1 MHFDFGLGASLVTAL
16 LYVQH
21 LLGIGHLV
29 RASALAQ
36 GLEAAGIPV
45 LLVSGGMPVP
55 VLDVGAGRFEQ
66 LPPLRAAD
74 ETFKTLVD
82 EAGNAVDDRWKA
94 RRRERL
100 LTIFDRERP
109 DIVITELFPFG
120 RRQMRFEIEALLK
133 RARSSRRQGRRP
145 MIVSSVRDILVPPAR
160 AERTDETIAWL
171 RNYYDRVLV
180 HGDQSVIPFERSFSR
195 AAEIGDLICSTGYVV
210 RSVPSRQGPGAP
222 GYEEVIVSAGGGAVG
237 EDLIRIAMQARSL
250 CGARQRPWR
259 VLVGHNTAERA
270 FLAHQAA
277 APGGVVV
284 ERARSDFPQL
294 LANCALSI
302 SQGGYNTVVEVLA
315 SGARALCLPFA
326 EGKESEQTLRCR
338 LLAERGLLQL
348 LEQEV
353 PDAEQLAMA
362 VDRALAA
369 PRNQGRL
376 VDTDGAARA
385 ATILLELHE
394 QMSRNLPP
402 PAR

>member
-1 MHFDFGLGASLVTAL
+1 LVTAL

-55 VLDVGAGRFEQ
+55 VLDFGGVGFEQ
-66 LPPLRAAD
+66 LPPVRAAD
-74 ETFKTLVD
+74 ETFKSLVD

-100 LTIFDRERP
+100 LAIFDRERP

-120 RRQMRFEIEALLK
+120 RRQMRFEIEPLLQ
-133 RARSSRRQGRRP
+133 RARSSRWQGRRP
-145 MIVSSVRDILVPPAR
+145 MVVSSLRDILVPPTR
-160 AERTDETIAWL
+160 AERTDETIAWV

-180 HGDQSVIPFERSFSR
+180 HGDQSVIPFDSSFPR
-195 AAEIGDLICSTGYVV
+195 AAEIGDRLCSTGYVV
-210 RSVPSRQGPGAP
+210 RPAPPRQGPGAP

-237 EDLIRIAMQARSL
+237 DDLIRVAMKARALS
-250 CGARQRPWR
+250 GARHRPWR
-259 VLVGHNTAERA
+259 VLVGHNTSEPAY
-270 FLAHQAA
+270 LAHQAA
-277 APGGVVV
+277 APGGVIV
-284 ERARSDFPQL
+284 ERARNDFPQL

-348 LEQEV
+348 LEQDA
-353 PDAEQLAMA
+353 PDPEQVALA
-362 VDRALAA
+362 VDRALEA
-369 PRNQGRL
+369 PRNDGPL
-376 VDTDGAARA
+376 VEMDGAARSA
-385 ATILLELHE
+385 EILLEAT
-394 QMSRNLPP
+394 QGGAGPP
-402 PAR
+402 

>member
-1 MHFDFGLGASLVTAL
+1 MLLCVHFGCGLGASLVTAL

-55 VLDVGAGRFEQ
+55 VLDLGTVRFEQ
-66 LPPLRAAD
+66 LPPVRAAD

-100 LTIFDRERP
+100 LAIFDRERP

-120 RRQMRFEIEALLK
+120 RRQMRFEIEALLE
-133 RARSSRRQGRRP
+133 RARSSHRHGRRP
-145 MIVSSVRDILVPPAR
+145 MIVSSVRDILVPSTR
-160 AERTDETIAWL
+160 AERTDETIAWV

-180 HGDQSVIPFERSFSR
+180 HGDQSIIPFESSFPR
-195 AAEIGDLICSTGYVV
+195 AAEIGDRICSTGYVV
-210 RSVPSRQGPGAP
+210 RPAPSRQGPGAP

-237 EDLIRIAMQARSL
+237 EDLIRIAMKARAL
-250 CGARQRPWR
+250 CGARHRPWR
-259 VLVGHNTAERA
+259 VLIGYNTPEPAY
-270 FLAHQAA
+270 LAHQAA
-277 APGGVVV
+277 APEGVVV

-326 EGKESEQTLRCR
+326 EGKESEQILRCR
-338 LLAERGLLQL
+338 LLAARGLLQL
-348 LEQEV
+348 LEQDA
-353 PDAEQLAMA
+353 PDPEQVALA
-362 VDRALAA
+362 VDRALEA
-369 PRNQGRL
+369 PRNDGRL
-376 VDTDGAARA
+376 VEMDGAARSA
-385 ATILLELHE
+385 EILLEMIE
-394 QMSRNLPP
+394 
-402 PAR
+402 